1 VTFSDDLEELQRI
14 VKKLEDSPLSLEEA
28 LSDFQKGLNLVRQC
42 QQFLVEAEQKIT
54 TLSESDDEAPG
65 EPFGKQ
71 GTGESL
77 L

>member
-1 VTFSDDLEELQRI
+1 MTFSDDLEELQRI
-14 VKKLEDSPLSLEEA
+14 VKKLEDSPLPLEEA
-28 LSDFQKGLNLVRQC
+28 LSDFQEGLNLVRRC

-71 GTGESL
+71 GKGESL